1 MKRYNIEWYYNDVY
15 NLKNSLYNIRMNIIK
30 LNRQFNHNFLKKSRF
45 INTPFEDY
53 FLVDNHGNLYN
64 RKTPDSHKALT
75 QIESYLFDNSEASKF
90 TGGPLICRRDMLIHA
105 LKYIECDPTEEELNA
120 MRTWLNND
128 HYLHTL
134 CGTALH
140 PLLVKISE
148 FIPLVD
154 KSLET
159 HDKIREIVK
168 SKTERDYDKVPFNY
182 MDTLIIIRNFMVMY
196 FHEIGFME
204 KLIHE
209 ILSTYVKKKF
219 LDDEVILQYDKHNYK
234 HDIKVAPDKLL
245 ANDVLINLKTRD
257 YVRFY
262 NYYTY
267 TSDRLIIIE
276 ADVETNDGII
286 DTIDLDDNF
295 ISNMIM
301 SLDKIYNKAR
311 ENDKHYY
318 NTLYL
323 DLFDNELLF
332 QILQDY
338 MIIERAIKDESENI

>member
-1 MKRYNIEWYYNDVY
+1 MKRYNVEWYYNDVY

-105 LKYIECDPTEEELNA
+105 LKYIEGDPTEEELNA

-168 SKTERDYDKVPFNY
+168 
-182 MDTLIIIRNFMVMY
+182 
-196 FHEIGFME
+196 
-204 KLIHE
+204 
-209 ILSTYVKKKF
+209 
-219 LDDEVILQYDKHNYK
+219 VILQYDKHNYK

-257 YVRFY
+257 YIRFY

-286 DTIDLDDNF
+286 DTIELDDNF